1 VVEAPIKVDGLRP
14 AAGARE
20 RRGRIFAVVPTD
32 EGRMRRPIIPAG
44 VLGVLVGV
52 GADGALNYVWPVA
65 LVGAGCT

>member
-1 VVEAPIKVDGLRP
+1 M
-14 AAGARE
+14 
-20 RRGRIFAVVPTD
+20 PTD